1 MSLQFPSQSG
11 YFSALAR
18 RYLVWAAVGWLVA
31 CGERDRLTFPE
42 PNPGDGS
49 GPFTNVTH
57 PSDPDTVAIEGD
69 LLILTGYSLDPD
81 GVDTV
86 YFEVSGADQGFSPL
100 LGEGAD
106 SVPFALQLSTLGNS
120 GGTITVR
127 AFAVDGLGQ
136 RGSAAVRQ
144 IHIE

>member
-1 MSLQFPSQSG
+1 M
-11 YFSALAR
+11 
-18 RYLVWAAVGWLVA
+18 WAAVGWLVA

-86 YFEVSGADQGFSPL
+86 YFQVSGADQGFSPL